1 MSSLYNKLAI
11 DGIRRH
17 KRLYFPFI
25 GTTVFFI
32 VLINICLS
40 ISADPLINK
49 FFGATTIGTFMDL
62 GAIILVI
69 FALLTI
75 SQNYNFIQKNKAE
88 ESGLYLML
96 GMEKKHLIKIYFHEL
111 AILFL
116 RSILIGTII
125 SLLSYKIIFAG
136 FMKLMNADINV
147 FESGIFPLIQPLIL
161 TALIFLGIFIV
172 LLLNQFLK
180 SRKFTPLNFMRE
192 AKAGQKSP
200 KYPIVTGILGII
212 FIGIGYYISLTT
224 TNPLEALKLFFLAV
238 LFVILGTYLAFSVI
252 ISGILKL
259 LERNKKFYYKK
270 SNFTAVSGLIYRVKN
285 SANTLSTIAVLSTMV
300 IVVLTS
306 GFSLYFGTIEMQD
319 KLYPTDYR
327 ISFPEKDKTLDYYE
341 SLIKDILK
349 DENKDGNFI
358 TYKSDYFPI
367 NIEGSQ
373 IKKLDYEPSLEEMET
388 FDFLGFYLDE
398 DSTYDFA
405 DNDAIL
411 LTEDENVDIK
421 NIEGIDLK
429 VKRED
434 ADNYPTSFASTDLSV
449 LGQDKLVF
457 KDSESFEKVVNSF
470 KLNDDDKYNETWNIA
485 FDIDGPYDP
494 DLKDVLGEKLKN
506 ELDDGRFRLS
516 DGQAE
521 RAELLAMYSGIFFV
535 GIILGIGFLVSTV
548 LAIYYKQ
555 LSEGLDDKARFKTM
569 MQLGM
574 TNKEAKKSISKQM
587 GLVFFLPLIFAFTH
601 SLFALPIITEFL
613 KILGLRDIE
622 LFIKCLLSVFMAYI
636 IFYLATFKVT
646 EKTYNDIVL
655 D

>member
-1 MSSLYNKLAI
+1 MRSLYNKLAI

-40 ISADPLINK
+40 ISADPLIDK

-200 KYPIVTGILGII
+200 KYPIITGILGII
-212 FIGIGYYISLTT
+212 FIGIGYYISLST

-259 LERNKKFYYKK
+259 LQKNKKFYYKK

-300 IVVLTS
+300 IVVITS

-341 SLIKDILK
+341 SLIKDTLK

-358 TYKSDYFPI
+358 TYKLNSFPI

-388 FDFLGFYLDE
+388 FDYLEFYLDE

-411 LTEDENVDIK
+411 LTEDTNFDIK

-434 ADNYPTSFASTDLSV
+434 ADNYPTKFASTDLSV

-457 KDSESFEKVVNSF
+457 KDFESFEKVTNSL
-470 KLNDDDKYNETWNIA
+470 KLSNDDKYNETWNIG

-506 ELDDGRFRLS
+506 ELDDGWFRLS

-555 LSEGLDDKARFKTM
+555 LSEGLDDKTRFKTM

-622 LFIKCLLSVFMAYI
+622 LFIKCLLSVFVAYI
-636 IFYLATFKVT
+636 IFYLATFKLT
-646 EKTYNDIVL
+646 EKTYNKIVL
-655 D
+655 E